1 MGRAHPRI
9 PILDPYPTFPTM
21 NLSFTADE
29 EVLDSV
35 IFESA
40 SGSPVYQL
48 ETPKY
53 SGRVLTTTAS
63 RCDFVDGSSWPVF
76 QILWA
81 GTSLER
87 TRVVLDFAT
96 RAKCQA
102 RDILPDAH
110 GGST

>member
-1 MGRAHPRI
+1 
-9 PILDPYPTFPTM
+9 M

-29 EVLDSV
+29 DVLDSI

-40 SGSPVYQL
+40 SGSPIYQL

-63 RCDFVDGSSWPVF
+63 RCDHIDGSSWPVF

-81 GTSLER
+81 GTSLEHAKL
-87 TRVVLDFAT
+87 VLDFT
-96 RAKCQA
+96 TCAKCKA
-102 RDILPDAH
+102 RDILPEAQ